1 MAIFIHNAAGPYTNQ
16 MVNSTQFTRTGTHR
30 GNLKVRVKSAESGTD
45 LNTLFRNSDNIYVQ
59 KDNSTAANDSPAA
72 AGAGTQAKYIAKE

>member
-16 MVNSTQFTRTGTHR
+16 MVNSAQFTRTGTHR

-59 KDNSTAANDSPAA
+59 KDN
-72 AGAGTQAKYIAKE
+72 